1 MKGKLL
7 RPTSCV
13 PPGRRRKLCSPLP
26 QKKLGTYWDAR
37 ARVTATLVDKKGVR
51 VPGAEDL
58 ITFNIS
64 GPGKIAAVDNGGN
77 ASHEPFQANKRR
89 AIQGRC
95 VAFIRA
101 GPGSGTIALT
111 ASAPGLMDGSLS
123 IRTPPSS
130 PRE

>member
-1 MKGKLL
+1 MREKPS

-13 PPGRRRKLCSPLP
+13 PPGRQRKLCSPLP

-37 ARVTATLVDKKGVR
+37 VTATLVDKNGVR

-58 ITFNIS
+58 ITFKIS
-64 GPGKIAAVDNGGN
+64 GAGEIAAVDNGGN
-77 ASHEPFQANKRR
+77 ASHEPFQSQERR

-101 GPGSGTIALT
+101 VPGSGTIALT
-111 ASAPGLMDGSLS
+111 ASALGLMNGSLF

-130 PRE
+130 PRD